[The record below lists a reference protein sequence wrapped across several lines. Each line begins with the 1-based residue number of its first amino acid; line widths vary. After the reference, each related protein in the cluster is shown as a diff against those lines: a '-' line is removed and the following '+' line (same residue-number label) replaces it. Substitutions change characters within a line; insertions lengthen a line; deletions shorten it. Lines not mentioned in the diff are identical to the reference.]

1 MRFRQPICSAA
12 LGSNKLADEKGLVLI
27 AVLCLLATLV
37 LVGTTAFIVSSTDVK
52 VGGNYKTNQTALQVA
67 MAGAEKARETL
78 RSANVASSNP
88 TNFSEEL
95 AARVGANGVLN
106 GYTSSTDDSAL
117 ASSSTL
123 VSGYTYNA
131 YLTNDNDPSG
141 GSSST
146 TDSNSKVV
154 ITSVATGPNNARA
167 IVITTVQLYNFSASS
182 PAVLYSKDNTTLNGS
197 SISISGDDA
206 GTCGGS
212 NLSAVYVY
220 SDPSTNNT
228 HTLTQNGNPTLTG
241 NPATQTGTANLDLQ
255 SYVDSLKGGASITLT
270 EDVSAGGNGTTG
282 YGSST
287 NYVTVYS
294 DATQQA
300 DGELRLNNVDGY
312 GILLVKGNLQ
322 LAGNIN
328 WHGII
333 IATGVVTASG
343 GGSNAKNIQGQVYSG
358 ASSLGDT
365 TVSGS
370 VTIGYNSCD
379 VKKAL
384 SSQPLKMV
392 DWKQS

>member
-1 MRFRQPICSAA
+1 
-12 LGSNKLADEKGLVLI
+12 
-27 AVLCLLATLV
+27 
-37 LVGTTAFIVSSTDVK
+37 VK

-67 MAGAEKARETL
+67 MAGAEKAREAL
-78 RSANVASSNP
+78 RAANASSSNS

-95 AARVGANGVLN
+95 LARVGANGVLN

-131 YLTNDNDPSG
+131 YLTNDSDPSG

-146 TDSNSKVV
+146 TDSNSRVV
-154 ITSVATGPNNARA
+154 ITSVATGPNNAKA
-167 IVITTVQLYNFSASS
+167 IVTTTVQLYTFSASS

-197 SISISGDDA
+197 SISISGSDA
-206 GTCGGS
+206 CGGS
-212 NLSAVYVY
+212 TLSAIYVY

-228 HTLTQNGNPTLTG
+228 HTLTQNGGPALTG
-241 NPATQTGTANLDLQ
+241 NPPTQTGTANLDLQ

-270 EDVSAGGNGTTG
+270 QDVSAGGNDTTG

-384 SSQPLKMV
+384 SSQPLKVV
-392 DWKQS
+392 DWKQSY

>member
-1 MRFRQPICSAA
+1 MNSLREIKLMFRQTLNSEEGI
-12 LGSNKLADEKGLVLI
+12 VLI
-27 AVLCLLATLV
+27 AALALLAALTLV
-37 LVGTTAFIVSSTDVK
+37 GATAFFASSTDVK
-52 VGGNYKTNQTALQVA
+52 VGGNYKNYQTTLQVA
-67 MAGAEKARETL
+67 MAGAEKAREAL
-78 RSANVASSNP
+78 RSANASSSNSA
-88 TNFSEEL
+88 NFSEEL
-95 AARVGANGVLN
+95 AARVGVNGVLN
-106 GYTSSTDDSAL
+106 GYTSSTDDLPL

-123 VSGYTYNA
+123 VTGFTYNA
-131 YLTNDNDPSG
+131 YLTNDATEGASNA
-141 GSSST
+141 
-146 TDSNSKVV
+146 TDSNGKVV
-154 ITSVATGPNNARA
+154 ITSVATGPNNSKA
-167 IVITTVQLYNFSASS
+167 IVTTTVQIYSFASTS

-197 SISISGDDA
+197 SISISGNDA
-206 GTCGGS
+206 GNCGGS

-241 NPATQTGTANLDLQ
+241 NPPTQSGTTNMDLQ
-255 SYVDSLKGGASITLT
+255 SYADALKGAATVTLT
-270 EDVSAGGNGTTG
+270 ADVSAGGNDTTS

-300 DGELRLNNVDGY
+300 DGELRLNNVTGY
-312 GILLVKGNLQ
+312 GILVVKGNLQ
-322 LAGNIN
+322 LAGNID

-343 GGSNAKNIQGQVYSG
+343 GGSNAKNIQGQIYSG
-358 ASSLGDT
+358 SSSLGDT

-384 SSQPLKMV
+384 SSQPLKV
-392 DWKQS
+392 VNWKQNY